1 MIVSDRFHVL
11 RLVEHAFMKTCHS
24 INTDMKY
31 QRGILAIMRTRPD
44 RLSNVKKIKLEQFLN
59 DNTAIKS
66 LYLFKVKLLA
76 LLKLKHQKARQCKQ
90 LIPTFLD
97 MIKQLKAA
105 TFEPLVKLGK
115 TLYKWRDEIVRMWR
129 FTKNNGITEGFH
141 RKMKLI
147 QRRAYGFRNFEN
159 YRLRV
164 KYYVLSY

>member
-31 QRGILAIMRTRPD
+31 QRGILATMRTRPE
-44 RLSNVKKIKLEQFLN
+44 RLSDVKKSKLDHFLKDNPAIEALYHFKEQ
-59 DNTAIKS
+59 
-66 LYLFKVKLLA
+66 LLA
-76 LLKLKHQKARQCKQ
+76 LLKHKHQKAKQCKG
-90 LIPTFLD
+90 LIPIFLD
-97 MIKQLKAA
+97 MIKQLKNA

-141 RKMKLI
+141 RKMKALHQKRGHYKSTI
-147 QRRAYGFRNFEN
+147 
-159 YRLRV
+159 LC
-164 KYYVLSY
+164 